1 MIINMKTFYTL
12 FIAAM
17 IASCNNS
24 TETAA
29 PTEVDN
35 TKNNDTPYVQQDSSL
50 NMQAVPVD
58 STKKDS
64 TQQKQ

>member
-1 MIINMKTFYTL
+1 MIINMKTFYII
-12 FIAAM
+12 FMAAM

-24 TETAA
+24 TETAV

-35 TKNNDTPYVQQDSSL
+35 TKNNDTPFVQHDSTQT
-50 NMQAVPVD
+50 MQAVPVD

>member
-1 MIINMKTFYTL
+1 MKLFYLL
-12 FIAAM
+12 FMAAVM
-17 IASCNNS
+17 ASCNNS

-35 TKNNDTPYVQQDSSL
+35 TKNNDTPFVQHDSSQT
-50 NMQAVPVD
+50 MQATPVD
-58 STKKDS
+58 STKQDS

>member
-1 MIINMKTFYTL
+1 MKLFYLL
-12 FIAAM
+12 FMAAVM
-17 IASCNNS
+17 ASCNNS

-35 TKNNDTPYVQQDSSL
+35 TKNNDTPFVQHDSSQ
-50 NMQAVPVD
+50 NMQATPVD
-58 STKKDS
+58 STKQDS